1 MTQLALR
8 IDDIG
13 AASKRNEVYSKK
25 EWRWR
30 RFRVSGNWLFLKY
43 LPRYRAWGVYREMH
57 PAEWEQVFR
66 LLERYHAK
74 LTVGITAAW
83 VESRHTLTP
92 FPQKFP
98 DEAAILKE
106 GADSGLI
113 EIANHGLTHCVL
125 ENDAYKPKWF
135 EGNRTQ
141 HREFWDW
148 LAPEI
153 HEEHIRR
160 SQAILQAYFQR
171 EVVTFVPPGNVF
183 ADATLDA
190 AAKYGIRYVS
200 CQTPPRQYQN
210 IQILGNDH
218 VLAFHD
224 RELVL
229 EGIEWLEHVLEQHQ
243 DKNFCFVRELG
254 GLFS

>member
-1 MTQLALR
+1 MARLALR

-13 AASKRNEVYSKK
+13 AASKRNEVYSKY

-30 RFRVSGNWLFLKY
+30 RFRISGNWLFIKY
-43 LPRYRAWGVYREMH
+43 LPPYRAWGVYRELR
-57 PAEWEQVFR
+57 PTEWEQILR

-83 VESRHTLTP
+83 VEAPHKLTP

-98 DEAAILKE
+98 GEAAVLKA

-125 ENDAYKPKWF
+125 ENAAYKPKWF
-135 EGNRTQ
+135 SGNRTQ
-141 HREFWDW
+141 HREFWEW

-153 HEEHIRR
+153 HDEHVRR
-160 SQAILQAYFQR
+160 SQEILQTYFQR
-171 EVVTFVPPGNVF
+171 EIVTFVPPGNVF
-183 ADATLDA
+183 SDVTLA
-190 AAKYGIRYVS
+190 AALKYGIRYVS
-200 CQTPPRQYQN
+200 CQTPPRRYETLQV
-210 IQILGNDH
+210 LGNEH
-218 VLAFHD
+218 IIAFHD

-229 EGIEWLEHVLEQHQ
+229 QGVGWLEKMLQAHA
-243 DKNFCFVRELG
+243 DKAFCFVRELG
-254 GLFS
+254 ESS